1 MDSKKLAKSILLGV
15 LAGVASAVFITL
27 VISLIFK
34 KDFVQEFL
42 HLDGGI
48 MWAVVLSIGDSV
60 WFYQREKKK

>member
-1 MDSKKLAKSILLGV
+1 M
-15 LAGVASAVFITL
+15 TL